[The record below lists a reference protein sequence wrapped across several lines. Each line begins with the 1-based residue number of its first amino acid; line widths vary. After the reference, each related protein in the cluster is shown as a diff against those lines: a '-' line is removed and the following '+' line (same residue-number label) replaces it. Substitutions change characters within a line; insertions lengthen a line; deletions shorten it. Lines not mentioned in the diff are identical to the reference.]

1 MSKLESAEEN
11 SNLTARGLQSILN
24 FASKIDDKDEI
35 TSEAAKEVQNKND
48 SSAGKAEF
56 SENLHE
62 KSSEE
67 R

>member
-1 MSKLESAEEN
+1 MSKLESTEEH

-35 TSEAAKEVQNKND
+35 TGEATKEVQNKNN
-48 SSAGKAEF
+48 SSAEKAEF

-62 KSSEE
+62 KSNEE